1 MIQLS
6 ARGAQF
12 IGTFEGWRDKPYNDA
27 ANNAT
32 IGYGHL
38 IHMGPVT
45 PHDVSEWGTLSK
57 PDGIRLL
64 QSDAH
69 LAETAIAHSITRTL
83 PAWAWKGRVEARP
96 GRLHGP
102 RGGSGTACEDR
113 SARHD
118 PALGL
123 DLPPPLPVAP
133 P

>member
-32 IGYGHL
+32 MGYGHL

-83 PAWAWKGRVEARP
+83 PAWAWKWVEWKLGRAAYT
-96 GRLHGP
+96 GH
-102 RGGSGTACEDR
+102 A
-113 SARHD
+113 AD
-118 PALGL
+118 PALRAKTGAP
-123 DLPPPLPVAP
+123 DTIPPWRWTFLHRFQ
-133 P
+133 